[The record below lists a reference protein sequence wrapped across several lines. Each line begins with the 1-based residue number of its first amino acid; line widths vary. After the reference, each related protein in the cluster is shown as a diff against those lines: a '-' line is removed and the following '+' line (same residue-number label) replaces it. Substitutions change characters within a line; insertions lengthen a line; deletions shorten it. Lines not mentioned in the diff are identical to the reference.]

1 MKSLCR
7 VLIALM
13 IWTPYQVATAGMI
26 GTEQVASSPVQA
38 DRAATLA
45 LVARADVA
53 RALQALGVDAQS
65 ARERI
70 AALSDEEARALAG
83 RVAAAPAGAD
93 ASGIV
98 VLIILLI
105 GLWWF
110 WER

>member
-26 GTEQVASSPVQA
+26 GTEQLSVSTLQA
-38 DRAATLA
+38 DRAVTLA
-45 LVARADVA
+45 LIARADVA
-53 RALQALGVDAQS
+53 RALQALGVDPQN

-93 ASGIV
+93 AGGIV
-98 VLIILLI
+98 FVILLLL

>member
-1 MKSLCR
+1 MKMLCR

-26 GTEQVASSPVQA
+26 GAEQIAAPAAQG
-38 DRAATLA
+38 DRAALLA
-45 LVARADVA
+45 VLARADVA
-53 RALQALGVDAQS
+53 GGLQALGLVAGP
-65 ARERI
+65 ARERV
-70 AALSDEEARALAG
+70 AALTDEEARALAG

-98 VLIILLI
+98 FVIVLLI

-110 WER
+110 WQR